1 LNTPEAIID
10 LIEEVVVLPMPLL
23 QLIVVNETGGTVK
36 LTKASGANANQ
47 KSASSPNSPTEKN
60 GKGQKK

>member
-1 LNTPEAIID
+1 MIN
-10 LIEEVVVLPMPLL
+10 LIEEGIVVLPMPLL
-23 QLIVVNETGGTVK
+23 QLIIVNETDGTVK
-36 LTKASGANANQ
+36 LTKASGANQ